1 MAVVSQEFG
10 TAVSGASSVNV
21 TWPAHATND
30 IGILV
35 VESSAAS
42 LSAPS
47 GWTLVGQ
54 ALSLSGL
61 LSSTNVYW
69 RRAASSSESSVN
81 TGFPTGADHMVAQIY
96 TFRGCV
102 TTGTPILASA
112 TATRGTGTTTW
123 SAPSITTTTAN
134 EFVVWCAGRDN
145 DNSSTTAFGTPT
157 NANLI
162 SPIEVAEAGTIS
174 GNGGG
179 FTVGYGVKATAGA
192 TGTTTGTVTSSAGA
206 SVTFSLAEQPT
217 LDTTV
222 GTFALSGVTTGLLKS
237 SILNNTL
244 STFNL
249 VGNNLILSPSVN
261 LDATV
266 GSFVLSGI
274 TTGLLKSSKL
284 DTTVSTFILSG
295 ITTGLLKSSKLD
307 TTVSTFIL
315 AGNNLILSPTVAL
328 NTTVGAFNLTGNSV
342 DLTYTP
348 AAGLELVCQLG
359 SFTWTRISSILTQ
372 QLILNN
378 TAGSFAVDGLPLNQ
392 QRLFLLNGNT
402 ESFLV
407 DGKFISL
414 LLGKNLNTT
423 TGTFL
428 LNGINLDSAFT
439 YAIIG
444 NSRSFLIGFKPADV
458 ANNFQLI
465 SSTGTYTLTGIS
477 SDAVKNYPI
486 VALPQSYLVGT
497 TGIDYFSTR
506 RLEALNAPFVMT
518 LQSNG
523 DFFWYQTTQ
532 TIPIIKPR
540 LTNRNQWI
548 LGRATH
554 MGRRGL

>member
-1 MAVVSQEFG
+1 MAVVSQAFG
-10 TAVSGASSVNV
+10 TAVSGTASVNV
-21 TWPAHATND
+21 SWPTHTTND

-35 VESSAAS
+35 IESSANS

-81 TGFPTGADHMVAQIY
+81 TGFPSGADHMVARIH

-102 TTGTPILASA
+102 TTGTPILTSA

-145 DNSSTTAFGTPT
+145 DSSLAQFGNPV

-162 SPIEVAEAGTIS
+162 SPDEIAEAGTIS

-222 GTFALSGVTTGLLKS
+222 GAFNLSGTTTGLLRS
-237 SILNNTL
+237 NILNNTL

-249 VGNNLILSPSVN
+249 VGNNLTLSPSVN
-261 LDATV
+261 LDVTV
-266 GSFVLSGI
+266 GAFNLSG
-274 TTGLLKSSKL
+274 TTTELLKSNKI
-284 DTTVSTFILSG
+284 DATVSTFIF
-295 ITTGLLKSSKLD
+295 T
-307 TTVSTFIL
+307 
-315 AGNNLILSPTVAL
+315 GNNLILSPTVAL

-348 AAGLELVCQLG
+348 AAGLELICQLG
-359 SFTWTRISSILTQ
+359 TFTWTGISSILIQ

-378 TAGSFAVDGLPLNQ
+378 TAGSFAVNGLPLNQ

-414 LLGKNLNTT
+414 SLGKNLNTT
-423 TGTFL
+423 TGTFV
-428 LNGINLDSAFT
+428 LNGINLDSTFT

-444 NSRSFLIGFKPADV
+444 STRSFLIGFNPADV
-458 ANNFQLI
+458 AKNFQLV

-506 RLEALNAPFVMT
+506 RLEASTAPFVMT

>member
-1 MAVVSQEFG
+1 MAVVSQVFG
-10 TAVSGASSVNV
+10 TAVSGTASVNLG
-21 TWPAHATND
+21 WPTHIAND

-35 VESSAAS
+35 LESATATWT
-42 LSAPS
+42 APS
-47 GWTLVGQ
+47 GWTLVDLSD
-54 ALSLSGL
+54 ALTSQL
-61 LSSTNVYW
+61 NIYW
-69 RRAASSSESSVN
+69 KRAASSSEPTVS
-81 TGFPTGADHMVAQIY
+81 TGFPTGANHVVARIH

-102 TTGTPILASA
+102 TTGSPILTTANSTKTVAS
-112 TATRGTGTTTW
+112 TSW
-123 SAPSITTTTAN
+123 SAPSITTTTTD

-145 DNSSTTAFGTPT
+145 DSSSTTSFGTPT

-162 SPIEVAEAGTIS
+162 SPTEIAEAGTIS

-206 SVTFSLAEQPT
+206 SVTFSLTGQPT

-244 STFNL
+244 RTFNL
-249 VGNNLILSPSVN
+249 VGNNLILSPSIN

-266 GSFVLSGI
+266 G
-274 TTGLLKSSKL
+274 T
-284 DTTVSTFILSG
+284 
-295 ITTGLLKSSKLD
+295 
-307 TTVSTFIL
+307 
-315 AGNNLILSPTVAL
+315 
-328 NTTVGAFNLTGNSV
+328 FNLTGNSA

-348 AAGLELVCQLG
+348 TAGLELVCQLG
-359 SFTWTRISSILTQ
+359 SFTWTGISSILTQ

-378 TAGSFAVDGLPLNQ
+378 TAGSFAVNGLPLNQ

-444 NSRSFLIGFKPADV
+444 SKGSFLIGFKPADV
-458 ANNFQLI
+458 AKNFQLI

-506 RLEALNAPFVMT
+506 RLEASTAPFVMR

>member
-1 MAVVSQEFG
+1 MAVVSQAFG
-10 TAVSGASSVNV
+10 TALSGTASVSVF
-21 TWPAHATND
+21 WPAHATND

-35 VESSAAS
+35 LESATATWT
-42 LSAPS
+42 APS
-47 GWTLVGQ
+47 GWTLVT
-54 ALSLSGL
+54 
-61 LSSTNVYW
+61 SSDAVTTELNIYW
-69 RRAASSSESSVN
+69 KRAASSAEAAVA
-81 TGFPTGADHMVAQIY
+81 TGFPVGADHVVARIY

-102 TTGTPILASA
+102 TTSSPILT
-112 TATRGTGTTTW
+112 TATSTKIVASTSW

-134 EFVVWCAGRDN
+134 EFVVYGVSRDN
-145 DNSSTTAFGTPT
+145 DNSSTISFNPPT
-157 NANLI
+157 NANLV
-162 SPIEVAEAGTIS
+162 SPTEIAEAGTIS

-179 FTVGYGVKATAGA
+179 FVLGYGVKATAGA
-192 TGTTTGTVTSSAGA
+192 TGTTTGTVTSSANA
-206 SVTFSLAEQPT
+206 SITFSLAELTVFQ

-222 GTFALSGVTTGLLKS
+222 GTFALSGTTTGLLKS

-244 STFNL
+244 SIFTF
-249 VGNNLILSPSVN
+249 
-261 LDATV
+261 T
-266 GSFVLSGI
+266 
-274 TTGLLKSSKL
+274 
-284 DTTVSTFILSG
+284 
-295 ITTGLLKSSKLD
+295 
-307 TTVSTFIL
+307 
-315 AGNNLILSPTVAL
+315 GNNLILSPTVAL
-328 NTTVGAFNLTGNSV
+328 DTTVGAFNLTGNSV

-359 SFTWTRISSILTQ
+359 SFTWTGISSILTQ

-378 TAGSFAVDGLPLNQ
+378 TAGSFAVNGLPLNQ

-414 LLGKNLNTT
+414 SLGKNLNTT

-428 LNGINLDSAFT
+428 LNGINLNSAFT

-444 NSRSFLIGFKPADV
+444 STRSFLIGFKPADV
-458 ANNFQLI
+458 AKNFQLI

-477 SDAVKNYPI
+477 SNAVKNYPI

-506 RLEALNAPFVMT
+506 RLEASTAPFVMT

>member
-1 MAVVSQEFG
+1 MAVVYQAAGSANAG
-10 TAVSGASSVNV
+10 TASVNV
-21 TWPAHATND
+21 SWPTHTTND

-35 VESSAAS
+35 LESVSATWTT
-42 LSAPS
+42 PS
-47 GWTLVGQ
+47 GWTLVDTS
-54 ALSLSGL
+54 AV
-61 LSSTNVYW
+61 LSSELNIYW
-69 RRAASSSESSVN
+69 KRATSSAEPAVA
-81 TGFPTGADHMVAQIY
+81 TGFPTGADHVVARIF

-102 TTGTPILASA
+102 TTGSPVLT
-112 TATRGTGTTTW
+112 TATSTKITSSASW

-134 EFVVWCAGRDN
+134 EFVIYGVSRDN
-145 DNSSTTAFGTPT
+145 DSSSISTFSAPT
-157 NANLI
+157 NANLV
-162 SPIEVAEAGTIS
+162 SPTEIVESGTAT

-179 FTVGYGVKATAGA
+179 FVLGYGVKATAGA
-192 TGTTTGTVTSSAGA
+192 TGTTTGTLLISSSNA
-206 SVTFSLAEQPT
+206 SITFSLAESTVSQ

-222 GTFALSGVTTGLLKS
+222 GTFALSGTTTGLLKS
-237 SILNNTL
+237 NQI
-244 STFNL
+244 
-249 VGNNLILSPSVN
+249 
-261 LDATV
+261 DATV
-266 GSFVLSGI
+266 SAFNF
-274 TTGLLKSSKL
+274 TGNNVDLIY
-284 DTTVSTFILSG
+284 TPVST
-295 ITTGLLKSSKLD
+295 
-307 TTVSTFIL
+307 
-315 AGNNLILSPTVAL
+315 
-328 NTTVGAFNLTGNSV
+328 
-342 DLTYTP
+342 
-348 AAGLELVCQLG
+348 GLELVCQLG
-359 SFTWTRISSILTQ
+359 SFTWTGISNILTQ

-378 TAGSFAVDGLPLNQ
+378 TAGSFVVDGLPLNQ

-414 LLGKNLNTT
+414 SLGKNLNTT

-444 NSRSFLIGFKPADV
+444 SKGSFLIGFKPADV
-458 ANNFQLI
+458 AKNFQLI

-486 VALPQSYLVGT
+486 VALPQSYLVDGKDL
-497 TGIDYFSTR
+497 DYFSTR
-506 RLEALNAPFVMT
+506 RLEASTAPFVMT

-540 LTNRNQWI
+540 LINRNQWI

>member
-1 MAVVSQEFG
+1 MAVVYQAAGNAQSG
-10 TAVSGASSVNV
+10 TASVNV
-21 TWPAHATND
+21 SWPIGHITND

-35 VESSAAS
+35 IEAGTT
-42 LSAPS
+42 LLTPS
-47 GWTLVGQ
+47 GWTLVNS
-54 ALSLSGL
+54 AVSVAGL
-61 LSSTNVYW
+61 VSSTYVFW
-69 RRAASSSESSVN
+69 KRAASSSESTVN
-81 TGFPTGADHMVAQIY
+81 TGFPAGADHVVARIH

-102 TTGTPILASA
+102 TTGSPVLTSA
-112 TATRGTGTTTW
+112 AATRATGTTW

-134 EFVVWCAGRDN
+134 EFVIWCAGRDN
-145 DNSSTTAFGTPT
+145 DSSSTLAFGSPT

-162 SPIEVAEAGTIS
+162 SPTEIVESGTIS
-174 GNGGG
+174 GHGGG

-206 SVTFSLAEQPT
+206 SVTFSLTGQPT

-244 STFNL
+244 RTFNF
-249 VGNNLILSPSVN
+249 VGNNLILSPSIN

-266 GSFVLSGI
+266 G
-274 TTGLLKSSKL
+274 T
-284 DTTVSTFILSG
+284 
-295 ITTGLLKSSKLD
+295 
-307 TTVSTFIL
+307 
-315 AGNNLILSPTVAL
+315 
-328 NTTVGAFNLTGNSV
+328 FNLTGNSA

-348 AAGLELVCQLG
+348 TAGLELVCQLG
-359 SFTWTRISSILTQ
+359 SFTWTGISSILTQ

-407 DGKFISL
+407 DGKFIPLS
-414 LLGKNLNTT
+414 LGKNLNTT

-444 NSRSFLIGFKPADV
+444 SKGSFLIGFKPADV
-458 ANNFQLI
+458 AKNFQLI

-506 RLEALNAPFVMT
+506 RLEALNAPFVMR

>member
-1 MAVVSQEFG
+1 MAVVFQALG
-10 TAVSGASSVNV
+10 TAATGTSSVNV
-21 TWPAHATND
+21 SWPVHVTDD

-35 VESSAAS
+35 VESCSLS

-47 GWTLVGQ
+47 GWTLVAG
-54 ALSLSGL
+54 AVSSVGSV
-61 LSSTNVYW
+61 SSTFVFW
-69 RRAASSSESSVN
+69 RRAASSAESAAA
-81 TGFPTGADHMVAQIY
+81 TGFPAGADHMAARIH

-102 TTGTPILASA
+102 TTGTPILTSA
-112 TATRGTGTTTW
+112 TATRGSFTTTW

-145 DNSSTTAFGTPT
+145 DSGLAQFGNPV

-162 SPIEVAEAGTIS
+162 SPTEVGEVGTLL

-179 FTVGYGVKATAGA
+179 FTVGYGIKATAGA

-206 SVTFSLAEQPT
+206 SVTFSLQEQPAAAYQ
-217 LDTTV
+217 LDVTV
-222 GTFALSGVTTGLLKS
+222 GTFALSGTTTGLLKS

-244 STFNL
+244 RTF
-249 VGNNLILSPSVN
+249 
-261 LDATV
+261 
-266 GSFVLSGI
+266 
-274 TTGLLKSSKL
+274 
-284 DTTVSTFILSG
+284 TF
-295 ITTGLLKSSKLD
+295 
-307 TTVSTFIL
+307 

-348 AAGLELVCQLG
+348 AAGLELICQLG
-359 SFTWTRISSILTQ
+359 SFTWTGISSILTQ

-378 TAGSFAVDGLPLNQ
+378 TAGSFTVDGLPLNQ

-444 NSRSFLIGFKPADV
+444 SKGSFLIGFKPADV
-458 ANNFQLI
+458 AKNFQLI

-486 VALPQSYLVGT
+486 VALPQSYLVDGKDL
-497 TGIDYFSTR
+497 DYFSTR
-506 RLEALNAPFVMT
+506 RLEASTAPFVMR